1 MSKTLAATFINGAL
15 QFDEPVDLP
24 DKSRVAVTIRPLSED
39 EELDSERDDAFE
51 SLLQLI
57 RERPIHSGGRHF
69 TREELHE
76 RD

>member
-1 MSKTLAATFINGAL
+1 MSKTVAATVMNGAL

-24 DKSRVAVTIRPLSED
+24 DRSRVEVTIRPMSNDTESDGD
-39 EELDSERDDAFE
+39 EAFE
-51 SLLQLI
+51 SLMQLI